1 MSKVYTYLRYEMDG
15 DQLVLVESESYDYAG
30 PSARCDRA
38 AVAQSKSA
46 LDQSTTAA
54 NNAAS
59 NEAQERSALMPGLES
74 EAQNAQGYTPQQE
87 NQMLTASEQ
96 GAGGAASGVTGQA
109 NLEAARTGNSA
120 GLTSG
125 LDDAMRTKGQM
136 LSENALGVKT
146 ASADLGQ
153 KKQQAAQ
160 QELGG
165 IMSGDQSANLS
176 ALGLENTS
184 INTELASSKQGWLQN
199 AEGVANTAANVAKS
213 AEGM

>member
-1 MSKVYTYLRYEMDG
+1 MNNVYTYLRYEWIDG
-15 DQLVLVESESYDYAG
+15 KSVLVDSESYDYAG
-30 PSARCDRA
+30 PVALCDRA
-38 AVAQSKSA
+38 AQAQAKSTF
-46 LDQSTTAA
+46 DQSQSAA
-54 NNAAS
+54 TSAAS
-59 NEAQERSALMPGLES
+59 NEAQERSSLLPGLES
-74 EAQNAQGYTPQQE
+74 EANNAQGYTPQEE

-153 KKQQAAQ
+153 KKQMAAQ

-165 IMSGDQSANLS
+165 IMSGDQTANLS
-176 ALGLENTS
+176 ALGLENS
-184 INTELASSKQGWLQN
+184 STETGLDASKTGWLQN
-199 AEGVANTAANVAKS
+199 AEGVANTAANVMKS
-213 AEGM
+213 A